1 VVSQKTEA
9 IKQTNKMQKQEPIYA
24 NGFVG
29 KRFENDP
36 DFLVVR
42 LSITKND
49 AISFINKHSNADGWV
64 NLEVKKGREAGKFNI
79 TLNTYQ
85 GGKTEYKKPEKK
97 FEPTNEVPF

>member
-1 VVSQKTEA
+1 VVSHKTEA

-24 NGFVG
+24 HGFVG

-49 AISFINKHSNADGWV
+49 AIAFINKHANAEGWV

-85 GGKTEYKKPEKK
+85 GGKTDYKKPAPKVEATDE
-97 FEPTNEVPF
+97 FPF

>member
-36 DFLVVR
+36 DFLVLR

-49 AISFINKHSNADGWV
+49 AIAFINKHANADGWV

-85 GGKTEYKKPEKK
+85 GGKTDYKKPEKK

>member
-1 VVSQKTEA
+1 
-9 IKQTNKMQKQEPIYA
+9 MQKQEPIYA

-36 DFLVVR
+36 DFLVLR

-49 AISFINKHSNADGWV
+49 AIAFINKHVNAEGWV

-97 FEPTNEVPF
+97 FEPTDELDF

>member
-1 VVSQKTEA
+1 ME
-9 IKQTNKMQKQEPIYA
+9 KQEPIYA

-49 AISFINKHSNADGWV
+49 AIAFINKHANAEGWV
-64 NLEVKKGREAGKFNI
+64 NLEVKNGREAGKFNI
-79 TLNTYQ
+79 TLNTSQ
-85 GGKTEYKKPEKK
+85 GGKKEYKKK
-97 FEPTNEVPF
+97 EPTNQMPF

>member
-1 VVSQKTEA
+1 MVSQKTEA

-36 DFLVVR
+36 DFLVLR

-49 AISFINKHSNADGWV
+49 AIAFINKHANADGWV

-85 GGKTEYKKPEKK
+85 GGKKEYKKK
-97 FEPTNEVPF
+97 EPTNQMPF